1 MPIAVRLPN
10 PQKPGSL
17 LIFNVYTS
25 SVNTTLSD
33 TQISLTNTNPVSPA
47 NVHLFFV
54 DGSSCSVADQIVTLT
69 QNQTVTFRASD
80 VDPGVT
86 GYLIAVAVD
95 QSGCPV
101 VGNYLIGGAV
111 MKFES
116 GHHASLPAIGV
127 SGLGLG
133 ASPCLPNSVTATL
146 AFNGIQYDEL
156 PRSLAIHSLPSL
168 ATGNSPMLIIN
179 RLGGDLTSGAELLGP
194 LSGLLFDDGETSRSF
209 TLTGGTCQLRGM
221 LGNNLPRTVPRY
233 GTVIPAGRT
242 GWMKFWAAGDEAL
255 SGVMINEAVSGLSG
269 GYNLQTLTTT
279 NSASLII
286 PVIPVR

>member
-1 MPIAVRLPN
+1 MPIAARLPN

-101 VGNYLIGGAV
+101 VGNYLIGV
-111 MKFES
+111 EDVRFES
-116 GHHASLPAIGV
+116 GHHATLPAIGV
-127 SGLGLG
+127 SGLGVG
-133 ASPCLPNSVTATL
+133 ATPCLSNSVTTTL
-146 AFNGIQYDEL
+146 AFNGVQYDEL
-156 PRSLAIHSLPSL
+156 PRGLGIASLPSL

-179 RLGGDLTSGAELLGP
+179 RIGGDLTSGAERMGALA
-194 LSGLLFDDGETSRSF
+194 GLMFDDGETSRSF

-255 SGVMINEAVSGLSG
+255 SGVMINAGTSGFSG